1 MNREY
6 TDFAGNYSNSGIY
19 EAFYAEIRKPHQSV
33 LYGLRVRFVNLFRA
47 ILTLLSSVR
56 TRRMA
61 RVCGA
66 TVSLIGVVGVAGA
79 LETGKISPVASLF
92 LAAGFLLLT
101 YFFLRPKRGKAPA
114 SERKSAD
121 PSAVSGRCDQ
131 FGKRR
136 SDADPCIDRL

>member
-6 TDFAGNYSNSGIY
+6 TDFAYHHSNNGIY
-19 EAFYAEIRKPHQSV
+19 EAFYTEIRKPHQSV
-33 LYGLRVRFVNLFRA
+33 LYGLRVRFVNLVRA

-56 TRRMA
+56 ARRIA
-61 RVCGA
+61 RVCSA
-66 TVSLIGVVGVAGA
+66 TVALIGVIGVAGA

-101 YFFLRPKRGKAPA
+101 YFSLKPKRRKAPA
-114 SERKSAD
+114 SGRNSAGASVGCD
-121 PSAVSGRCDQ
+121 GCDQ

-136 SDADPCIDRL
+136 SDADSCVDRL